1 MEKNAICNEARITID
16 NAWTIYDDVPRK
28 WCPPV
33 QRVEKNQQVVYVVP
47 TQSYVQGKP
56 EAQVP
61 LLQMQGLEVLHWA
74 IEKYILVIGV
84 GHDPVVIPSLMT
96 KLKSVTDVVNKFI
109 WHPLIP
115 IVQPRPKCKVKLVVI
130 CTSMWNACSSGMAH
144 NTSQAFRH
152 PCRCADRSQ

>member
-1 MEKNAICNEARITID
+1 M
-16 NAWTIYDDVPRK
+16 
-28 WCPPV
+28 
-33 QRVEKNQQVVYVVP
+33 YVVP

-74 IEKYILVIGV
+74 TEKYILVIGV

-96 KLKSVTDVVNKFI
+96 KLTSVTDVVNKII

-115 IVQPRPKCKVKLVVI
+115 IVQPRPKCGKTGCALHEYVECVLI
-130 CTSMWNACSSGMAH
+130 GYG
-144 NTSQAFRH
+144 SQHKPSVPASLQVRRAFPMTRH
-152 PCRCADRSQ
+152 RPQTLPNV